1 MTQPTRR
8 IDYDRQTHDYAM
20 FLDEQFIGFAATYH
34 AAETT
39 LDQVVADRLEWQA
52 RADRAAK
59 LALVGLM
66 QTLGLEGAKHDI
78 RVNCL
83 APGPI
88 GELGAGEGDHL
99 ARRDGAGGGLHHRR
113 CGQ

>member
-59 LALVGLM
+59 LALVKQFSEAYLAAKA
-66 QTLGLEGAKHDI
+66 EGRELDMALYK
-78 RVNCL
+78 RQGAELL
-83 APGPI
+83 A
-88 GELGAGEGDHL
+88 ELGSVTTDELEAV
-99 ARRDGAGGGLHHRR
+99 A
-113 CGQ
+113 